1 MDRAILVWPS
11 ASLPGGGNGSW
22 FGLDS
27 DGRAKNVF

>member
-11 ASLPGGGNGSW
+11 ASLPESGYGSW
-22 FGLDS
+22 FGL